1 MGILDSI
8 RNVFSGKA
16 EPAAAPVESPEAPT
30 DDAIDADS
38 SAQTYTVQSG
48 DTLWRIS
55 EKFYG
60 NGSSYMKIFEANTGV
75 LEDPDRILPGQEL
88 TIPDLHENM

>member
-8 RNVFSGKA
+8 RNAFSGKA
-16 EPAAAPVESPEAPT
+16 ESAAAPVESPEAPPGGT
-30 DDAIDADS
+30 IDTESD
-38 SAQTYTVQSG
+38 AQTYTVQSG

-60 NGSSYMKIFEANTGV
+60 NGSSYMKIFEANTAV

-88 TIPDLHENM
+88 TIPEL